1 MIPSVNGSNGCVM
14 PRLSEEDEGLFGA
27 AILGGGKGKSGGKKK
42 KSGSGAGCGFLLL
55 LIIIALLIFVIYYR
69 I

>member
-1 MIPSVNGSNGCVM
+1 MIPSVYGSNGFAM
-14 PRLSEEDEGLFGA
+14 PSYSEEDEALFGA
-27 AILGGGKGKSGGKKK
+27 AILGGGKGKSGGEKK